1 VRSPSLGGFE
11 GSRTLAILPVSN
23 LADIL
28 PKLTRGV
35 MDRKSTAP
43 FTRCRCPRRIG
54 ASLSVSRKEGEVI
67 CFAAFDI
74 DKRAPA
80 GSAGQAG
87 GGYRQDGRLIGLHEV
102 ARRSRWRLP
111 VLCRRPD
118 RRGAEANLVSP
129 RPGCIPS
136 QTPGWA
142 ISSDWQPPVRCV
154 LPGLLA
160 GSVQRS
166 THDMDCRLHR

>member
-1 VRSPSLGGFE
+1 
-11 GSRTLAILPVSN
+11 
-23 LADIL
+23 
-28 PKLTRGV
+28 V
-35 MDRKSTAP
+35 MDRNEIG
-43 FTRCRCPRRIG
+43 PRRIG
-54 ASLSVSRKEGEVI
+54 VSLSVSRKEGEVI

-136 QTPGWA
+136 QAPG
-142 ISSDWQPPVRCV
+142 
-154 LPGLLA
+154 
-160 GSVQRS
+160 
-166 THDMDCRLHR
+166 